1 MSDKGRWD
9 RFTTNGYLFSFS
21 DIHMDTVLVLLTA
34 SAHPLPLWDPGRAA
48 GGYLKQYEHTLSSP
62 DSHQQRIWFK
72 NKLQPVGKVETL
84 KSLCDTEGT
93 LICPSDFNLKL
104 CFSSNGF
111 NF

>member
-9 RFTTNGYLFSFS
+9 TFTTNGYLFSFS

-34 SAHPLPLWDPGRAA
+34 SAHPLPLWDTGRAA

-93 LICPSDFNLKL
+93 LICPSDFNVKL